1 VPVASSRKISPT
13 GSAPFKL
20 FKTLDSIN
28 PHRRFSRRSPS
39 PRPTARL
46 KLCLQGLE
54 RNRPWAFGLL
64 RHVAQDR
71 AHQHRS
77 LEALLTLHLCL
88 ISGAKREISSK
99 VIEIIEMH
107 FVFECACIL
116 DDFHLDQSQFS
127 GPVPELRTPEPT
139 DGCIDLMCWS
149 QLKLTMSLELHEQRH
164 TQVLQ
169 HG

>member
-1 VPVASSRKISPT
+1 
-13 GSAPFKL
+13 
-20 FKTLDSIN
+20 
-28 PHRRFSRRSPS
+28 
-39 PRPTARL
+39 
-46 KLCLQGLE
+46 
-54 RNRPWAFGLL
+54 
-64 RHVAQDR
+64 
-71 AHQHRS
+71 
-77 LEALLTLHLCL
+77 
-88 ISGAKREISSK
+88 
-99 VIEIIEMH
+99 MH